1 MARKPTYLGLAEVAD
16 LLGIPTTAAGM
27 RRRRGKLPAPI
38 AELKMGPLWE
48 LAQFKDLLREQKAKG
63 DDDAGFPVSPRR
75 M

>member
-48 LAQFKDLLREQKAKG
+48 LAQFKDLLKAKG
-63 DDDAGFPVSPRR
+63 DDAGFPVEPRR